1 MCASE
6 ARDLGSPGTR
16 VTDRCVLRVKGAG
29 NQTQALGKNRSAL
42 THWAIVPALIFIFF
56 FLKRIHNTKPQVLEL
71 ALGFVE
77 VVALGDL
84 LLLNSLAVSAGLR

>member
-1 MCASE
+1 M
-6 ARDLGSPGTR
+6 
-16 VTDRCVLRVKGAG
+16 TDRCVLRVKGAG

-56 FLKRIHNTKPQVLEL
+56 LKTNPQHKTSSVGV
-71 ALGFVE
+71 GFRVE

-84 LLLNSLAVSAGLR
+84 LLLNSLAVSAGLH